1 MHTVTRP
8 ADVSRA
14 RKELRVVPAN
24 TGTPFPRAYKMYV
37 EPPGGGGLVVPR
49 FWAVEALGVP
59 AAPERLPP
67 RAPGLAE
74 FAAQLRRELHQPAA
88 TAAVQAALAE
98 KGGGVLCLPTGFGKT
113 TTALHVAHALGVKTA
128 VLVHKGFLADQW
140 AERVAAVLPRARVSR
155 VQGPERDFS
164 GDVVVVMIQTL
175 VSRQYDLSNEGIGLL
190 VVDEVHH
197 IAAEAFSKTMFLTA
211 GIPRRL
217 GLSATPTRKDGLTKV
232 LHWFFGPTAFTVERS
247 RQSNVRV
254 FFEKYDCP
262 AYRLPPPV
270 NRRGDVCYASLMSLL
285 VDDPARTGL
294 VARRAAE
301 LARAGRQVL
310 VLSHRRGHCR
320 ELAAEVDALAG
331 AGTAGSYLGG
341 DAACPDSR
349 VVCATYALASEG
361 FDCPRLDALVLAT
374 PASDVNQSCGR
385 ILRGN
390 ESTSKVIVDV
400 VDAFGIAYAQA
411 AKRRAYYRKA
421 GFDTTGA
428 GGGGPDGGPDDDDDA
443 QPAAAFGFLDDD

>member
-1 MHTVTRP
+1 MHVVSGL
-8 ADVSRA
+8 AQVSRA
-14 RKELRVVPAN
+14 RKDLRVVPVLP
-24 TGTPFPRAYKMYV
+24 GTPFPKAYKMYV
-37 EPPGGGGLVVPR
+37 VDDSGGLVVPL
-49 FWAVEALGVP
+49 FWAAEAGLV
-59 AAPERLPP
+59 ALAPPRLPP
-67 RAPGLAE
+67 RAPGLEDFTAE
-74 FAAQLRRELHQPAA
+74 LRDALHQPAA

-98 KGGGVLCLPTGFGKT
+98 RGGGVLCLPTGFGKT

-140 AERVAAVLPRARVSR
+140 AERVAQVLPRARVSR

-197 IAAEAFSKTMFLTA
+197 IAAEAFSHTMFLTA

-217 GLSATPTRKDGLTKV
+217 GLSATPVRKDGLTKV
-232 LHWFFGPTAFTVERS
+232 LHWFFGPTAFSVERTA
-247 RQSNVRV
+247 QANVRV
-254 FFEKYDCP
+254 LLEKYDCP

-285 VDDPARTGL
+285 VADPARTDA
-294 VARRAAE
+294 VARRAAD

-310 VLSHRRGHCR
+310 VLSHRRGHCAD
-320 ELAAEVDALAG
+320 LAARVNDLTAP
-331 AGTAGSYLGG
+331 GTAATYLGG
-341 DAACPDSR
+341 DGACPGAQ
-349 VVCATYALASEG
+349 VVCATYSLASEG

-390 ESTSKVIVDV
+390 EAASKIIVDV
-400 VDAFGIAYAQA
+400 VDAFGIAYAQS
-411 AKRRAYYRKA
+411 AKRRAFYRKA
-421 GFDTTGA
+421 GFDV
-428 GGGGPDGGPDDDDDA
+428 GGGGPAEPAEAGGR
-443 QPAAAFGFLDDD
+443 AFGFVDDT

>member
-1 MHTVTRP
+1 MHVVSGP
-8 ADVSRA
+8 AHAARA
-14 RKELRVVPAN
+14 RKDLRVVPVSP
-24 TGTPFPRAYKMYV
+24 GTPFPRAYKMYV
-37 EPPGGGGLVVPR
+37 VNDAGGLVVPL
-49 FWAVEALGVP
+49 FWAAEAGLVELDP
-59 AAPERLPP
+59 PRLPP
-67 RAPGLAE
+67 PSPGLAD
-74 FAAQLRRELHQPAA
+74 FAAELRETLHQPEASR
-88 TAAVQAALAE
+88 AVQAALSA

-140 AERVAAVLPRARVSR
+140 AERVAQVLPRARVSR

-190 VVDEVHH
+190 IVDEVHH
-197 IAAEAFSKTMFLTA
+197 IAAEAFSNTMFLTA

-217 GLSATPTRKDGLTKV
+217 GLSATPVRKDGLTRV
-232 LHWFFGPTAFTVERS
+232 LHWFFGPTAFSVERTA
-247 RQSNVRV
+247 QANVRV
-254 FFEKYDCP
+254 LLEPYDCA

-270 NRRGDVCYASLMSLL
+270 NRRGDVCYASLMSQL
-285 VDDPARTGL
+285 VNDPARTRA
-294 VARRAAE
+294 VASRAAD

-310 VLSHRRGHCR
+310 VLSHRRGHCAD
-320 ELAAEVDALAG
+320 LAACVNDLVGDAT
-331 AGTAGSYLGG
+331 TAATYLGG
-341 DAACPDSR
+341 DAACPGSR
-349 VVCATYALASEG
+349 VVCATYSLASEG

-390 ESTSKVIVDV
+390 ETTSKVIVDV

-411 AKRRAYYRKA
+411 AKRRAFYRKA
-421 GFDTTGA
+421 GFDVVGR
-428 GGGGPDGGPDDDDDA
+428 GGGGGGGESSAIAEKFDFVDD
-443 QPAAAFGFLDDD
+443 P